1 MCWACNKVI
10 KSDSKSFSCYRR
22 VTRRQGTRHVT
33 RKDIDQCQN
42 GSSNL
47 LTPYQKQ
54 PRSARIVI
62 TPPRPVISTA
72 KRTNH
77 ALIRFDQQ
85 IHISQDFKRDY
96 AKLQSYSNP
105 IRYNAKCPRTSPFEI
120 ATCNAILNGRTATK
134 YGTVKAKRFPDVHP
148 PLYIYTHNRLLHDYL
163 VNPL

>member
-1 MCWACNKVI
+1 MCWSCNKVI
-10 KSDSKSFSCYRR
+10 KSDSKSFSSYRR

-33 RKDIDQCQN
+33 RNDIDQCQN

-62 TPPRPVISTA
+62 TPPRPVISTS

-77 ALIRFDQQ
+77 AIIRFDQQ
-85 IHISQDFKRDY
+85 YTFLKTLKEITRSFSHTVTLYGTTLSVH
-96 AKLQSYSNP
+96 AL
-105 IRYNAKCPRTSPFEI
+105 SPFKI
-120 ATCNAILNGRTATK
+120 ATCNAILNGRKATK